1 MAADCDS
8 SAVEGHGRSLQEVG
22 FQWHRFE
29 DHGVSRSDRCK
40 RLVQGESRSWRDG
53 RRNALQGGRIA
64 AERSG
69 LEAQACC
76 SRASRWMCVAGATT
90 GRASAQPGPCQRRT
104 PHYFL
109 SATRTCSGSACA
121 GSLSGL
127 KPLLYAIVC
136 GEGRRGRR
144 EWGWRGVVARQ
155 VGDTKRADF
164 KAAA

>member
-1 MAADCDS
+1 MAASVQLAADCDS
-8 SAVEGHGRSLQEVG
+8 SAVEVHDRSLQEVG

-76 SRASRWMCVAGATT
+76 SRALRWMCVVGEMT
-90 GRASAQPGPCQRRT
+90 GRALFLERYTHLLWLCMRRQSVRVET
-104 PHYFL
+104 FV
-109 SATRTCSGSACA
+109 
-121 GSLSGL
+121 
-127 KPLLYAIVC
+127 VC
-136 GEGRRGRR
+136 HSV
-144 EWGWRGVVARQ
+144 W
-155 VGDTKRADF
+155 
-164 KAAA
+164 